1 MSGEIRRTLGGLVA
15 EARARLSGAG
25 VVEAALDARILVE
38 TATGHDQAA
47 VIARPGTAI
56 TAEAYE
62 TAMAMVERRAAGE
75 PVHRILG
82 WREFHGLRLRLS
94 PDVLEPRPDT
104 ETLVDRALVAVRA
117 IADRLGGCDIL
128 DLGTGSG
135 AIALALLAAEPR
147 ARAVGADISQGA
159 IATARLNAEANGL
172 GDRFR
177 PVLSDWFGAISGR
190 FHVIVANPPYI
201 RTADIAGLSREVRMH
216 DPAAA
221 LDGGADGLDAYRAI
235 AGGALEFMEPEGH
248 LLVEIGYDQ
257 AIDVRTLFE
266 EHGFRCVGLWRDL
279 AGTPRV
285 LEFLVAAERCDIDDG
300 TAKKTWQLDS

>member
-38 TATGHDQAA
+38 TATGHDHAA

-201 RTADIAGLSREVRMH
+201 RTADIAGLSREVRIH

-221 LDGGADGLDAYRAI
+221 LDGGADGLDAYRRI
-235 AGGALEFMEPEGH
+235 AAGCRTFLAPGGRVG
-248 LLVEIGYDQ
+248 VEIGHDQ
-257 AIDVRTLFE
+257 KADVAAIFAA
-266 EHGFRCVGLWRDL
+266 GGLRPVEARRDL
-279 AGTPRV
+279 GGRDRV
-285 LEFLVAAERCDIDDG
+285 LIFADADTI
-300 TAKKTWQLDS
+300 